1 MSLYIRQVL
10 TLLKKDLTTE
20 FRTKERLSAMC
31 FFALLVVLIFNF
43 AFKPGSQIMKT
54 AAPGIFW
61 ITVTF
66 SGLMVK

>member
-43 AFKPGSQIMKT
+43 AFKPNTTPGWDTPPS
-54 AAPGIFW
+54 AAMF
-61 ITVTF
+61 
-66 SGLMVK
+66 LRL